1 MGLPGDPN
9 GAFCHNGRYHLM
21 YLYHRNGSGFC
32 WGHISSLDLVHWRHH
47 PDAIGPDNGDEG
59 CFSGGAF
66 VDEDGTAYLSY
77 WDLGRGRGICLASSR
92 DPHFDTWT
100 KLESNPV
107 IRSTEFGI
115 TEVKADDGK
124 SHFYGSA
131 GPSNIWKK
139 DGRYYLLTGNLLV
152 LRKIGIAPGAPLSKQ
167 GDRLYLFGRF
177 RLLSGFRG
185 EVEAA
190 AVEVDCVDE
199 VLLVLKS
206 PGGVL
211 HPLDLGADRFAAG
224 VGDAVS

>member
-1 MGLPGDPN
+1 MSSDRRGRCGSVFSRIPTAPVTTSSLRKIWAFRRSVRRLLPQR
-9 GAFCHNGRYHLM
+9 ALHLM

-47 PDAIGPDNGDEG
+47 PDAIGPGNGDEG

-115 TEVKADDGK
+115 TEVRLTMARAISTVPPVRPTLEERRALLSAHGK
-124 SHFYGSA
+124 SA
-131 GPSNIWKK
+131 RI
-139 DGRYYLLTGNLLV
+139 
-152 LRKIGIAPGAPLSKQ
+152 
-167 GDRLYLFGRF
+167 
-177 RLLSGFRG
+177 
-185 EVEAA
+185 
-190 AVEVDCVDE
+190 
-199 VLLVLKS
+199 
-206 PGGVL
+206 
-211 HPLDLGADRFAAG
+211 
-224 VGDAVS
+224 